1 MEAILILGDDIV
13 VMISVVRRRRQNG
26 LAVENQCQQCAA
38 GTPDAILIV
47 PSGRKRKLYLAVYV
61 SVLLPVTFAV
71 RSNPSILGVQYP
83 DPVVPGR

>member
-1 MEAILILGDDIV
+1 M
-13 VMISVVRRRRQNG
+13 MSVLRRRRQNG

-38 GTPDAILIV
+38 LTPDAILIV

-61 SVLLPVTFAV
+61 SVLLLVTFAV
-71 RSNPSILGVQYP
+71 RSNPVILGVQCP